1 MESFVFIDCD
11 GFRLIQSLA
20 WLSVACLNREDDIDS
35 LRFSIP
41 FTWLGI
47 KPTDLITISNLGC
60 TLNVNDSVIA
70 WSIFLRKTYNRLFFS
85 RPNRFREGV
94 KKPFFGTLSQTMGR
108 WGSKVPNFLVKIAI
122 QLFLLVFI
130 GPESDHWECL
140 SLTD

>member
-11 GFRLIQSLA
+11 GFRLIQFLA

-70 WSIFLRKTYNRLFFS
+70 WSISLRKTYNRLF
-85 RPNRFREGV
+85 ETV
-94 KKPFFGTLSQTMGR
+94 D
-108 WGSKVPNFLVKIAI
+108 
-122 QLFLLVFI
+122 FLLGHYKNLLLCLFI
-130 GPESDHWECL
+130 ASTASALGS
-140 SLTD
+140 SLRGIQSSPLYYTL